1 MNTEKDT
8 CQKSGTSVIF
18 QKEITQCRECPH
30 CRIAPD
36 PDDWF
41 NDDDEKALC
50 KEAGN
55 KLIEGMTLRKGIN
68 SRLVSFKDQLDSS
81 TQFHTPKRLKWGSGS
96 KYG

>member
-1 MNTEKDT
+1 MEIK
-8 CQKSGTSVIF
+8 
-18 QKEITQCRECPH
+18 KEITQCRECPH

-55 KLIEGMTLRKGIN
+55 KLIEGMLRP
-68 SRLVSFKDQLDSS
+68 R
-81 TQFHTPKRLKWGSGS
+81 
-96 KYG
+96 

>member
-1 MNTEKDT
+1 MSTEKDT

-36 PDDWF
+36 PDD
-41 NDDDEKALC
+41 DDEKALC

-55 KLIEGMTLRKGIN
+55 KLIERMLRPYERVLIPG
-68 SRLVSFKDQLDSS
+68 
-81 TQFHTPKRLKWGSGS
+81 PLKTN
-96 KYG
+96 KQK

>member
-1 MNTEKDT
+1 MSTEKDT
-8 CQKSGTSVIF
+8 CQKSGTSAIF

-30 CRIAPD
+30 CRIAPDPD

-55 KLIEGMTLRKGIN
+55 KLIEGMLRPYERVLIP
-68 SRLVSFKDQLDSS
+68 DWC
-81 TQFHTPKRLKWGSGS
+81 PLKTN
-96 KYG
+96 KQK

>member
-1 MNTEKDT
+1 MSTEKDT

-55 KLIEGMTLRKGIN
+55 KLIEGMLRPYERVLIPDWCPLKTNQTQVPN
-68 SRLVSFKDQLDSS
+68 SIHR
-81 TQFHTPKRLKWGSGS
+81 RG
-96 KYG
+96 

>member
-36 PDDWF
+36 
-41 NDDDEKALC
+41 DEKALC

-55 KLIEGMTLRKGIN
+55 KLIEGILRKGIN

-81 TQFHTPKRLKWGSGS
+81 TQFHTPKG
-96 KYG
+96 

>member
-18 QKEITQCRECPH
+18 QKEITQECPH

-41 NDDDEKALC
+41 ND
-50 KEAGN
+50 
-55 KLIEGMTLRKGIN
+55 
-68 SRLVSFKDQLDSS
+68 
-81 TQFHTPKRLKWGSGS
+81 
-96 KYG
+96 

>member
-18 QKEITQCRECPH
+18 QKEITQCSPH

-41 NDDDEKALC
+41 NDEKALC
-50 KEAGN
+50 KEVGN

-68 SRLVSFKDQLDSS
+68 SGLVSIKN
-81 TQFHTPKRLKWGSGS
+81 
-96 KYG
+96 